1 MWIKISGKKM
11 LFSSVRL
18 IFICTLKTHTHKHKA
33 RDNFWKSWGNS
44 EACVEMS
51 FQVTTVPFKCSGK

>member
-18 IFICTLKTHTHKHKA
+18 IFICTLKTHTHIDKA
-33 RDNFWKSWGNS
+33 RDNFGNHG
-44 EACVEMS
+44 EIPKHALKC
-51 FQVTTVPFKCSGK
+51 PFK